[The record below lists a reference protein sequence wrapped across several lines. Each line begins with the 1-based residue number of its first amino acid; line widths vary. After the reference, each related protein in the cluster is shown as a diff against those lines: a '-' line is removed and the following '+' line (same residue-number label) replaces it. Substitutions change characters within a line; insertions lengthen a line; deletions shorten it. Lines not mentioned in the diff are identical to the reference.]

1 MNTVVSNVRTRVA
14 KVRRQAL
21 AAGLNMPKRSLA
33 AGLNMPKRS
42 LVAGLSADAGTR
54 NSALAVHGFVVRVGA
69 VLAVFMLAFSLLMP
83 ATPAHAADS
92 IRIWV
97 HVKIDGDKIYVSSK
111 THALNQHGQ
120 STRSMCFKD
129 STHAKL
135 VNYLGAEVTKAEV
148 EQYQGIEVC
157 AVEGVGSLKKALQGG
172 DGYGFVFKAD
182 GDNVRVTGSVR
193 AAVTYDGNIIHSF
206 TFAGG
211 IVSHEGG
218 KVDGN
223 TITINTG
230 DYELV
235 GNPGSGKANQTPF
248 AAPSQNKA
256 AGADNAKN
264 QASDDT
270 KSGSSGNTLI
280 YALIGVIVAA
290 VVGLVVF
297 LAIPSKKRSQPAQL
311 TAQPTNVGTYS
322 PSGQEQSKGVKPGKY
337 DRYGI

>member
-1 MNTVVSNVRTRVA
+1 MNTVVSNVHTCAA

-21 AAGLNMPKRSLA
+21 
-33 AGLNMPKRS
+33 
-42 LVAGLSADAGTR
+42 VAGLSADTEAQ
-54 NSALAVHGFVVRVGA
+54 NLAVRGFIARVGA

-83 ATPAHAADS
+83 ATPAHAYDS
-92 IRIWV
+92 IRIWT
-97 HVKIDGDKIYVSSK
+97 HVKIDGDKIYISAK

-129 STHAKL
+129 SAHAKL

-157 AVEGVGSLKKALQGG
+157 AVEGVGSLKNALQGEG
-172 DGYGFVFKAD
+172 AYGFVLKAD

-211 IVSHEGG
+211 IISHEGG

-230 DYELV
+230 DYKLV
-235 GNPGSGKANQTPF
+235 GNPGSGKSNQTPS

-270 KSGSSGNTLI
+270 KSGLSGNTLI
-280 YALIGVIVAA
+280 YVLIGVIVAA

-311 TAQPTNVGTYS
+311 AVQPTNVGTYS
-322 PSGQEQSKGVKPGKY
+322 PSGQEQNKGVKPGKY

>member
-1 MNTVVSNVRTRVA
+1 MNTVVSNVRTRAA
-14 KVRRQAL
+14 KVWERAL
-21 AAGLNMPKRSLA
+21 AV
-33 AGLNMPKRS
+33 GLNMPKRS
-42 LVAGLSADAGTR
+42 LVAGLSAGAGAH
-54 NSALAVHGFVVRVGA
+54 NSVLAAGGFAARAGA
-69 VLAVFMLAFSLLMP
+69 VLAVFMLAFSLLVP

-172 DGYGFVFKAD
+172 DGYGFVLKAD

-235 GNPGSGKANQTPF
+235 GNPGSGKTSQTPS
-248 AAPSQNKA
+248 AAPNQNKA

-290 VVGLVVF
+290 VAGLVVF
-297 LAIPSKKRSQPAQL
+297 LAILSKKRSQPAQL
-311 TAQPTNVGTYS
+311 TAQPTNVGTYT

>member
-1 MNTVVSNVRTRVA
+1 MNTVVSNVHTCAA
-14 KVRRQAL
+14 KVRRQA
-21 AAGLNMPKRSLA
+21 
-33 AGLNMPKRS
+33 
-42 LVAGLSADAGTR
+42 LVAGLSADAGTPS
-54 NSALAVHGFVVRVGA
+54 NVLAVRGFIARVGA
-69 VLAVFMLAFSLLMP
+69 VLAVFMLAFSLLVP
-83 ATPAHAADS
+83 TTPAHAYDS
-92 IRIWV
+92 IRIWA
-97 HVKIDGDKIYVSSK
+97 HVKIDGNKIYVSAK

-129 STHAKL
+129 SAHAKL
-135 VNYLGAEVTKAEV
+135 VNHLGAEVTKAEV

-157 AVEGVGSLKKALQGG
+157 AVEGVGSLKNALQG
-172 DGYGFVFKAD
+172 DGAYGFVLKAD

-230 DYELV
+230 DYKLV
-235 GNPGSGKANQTPF
+235 GNPGSGKTSQTPS

-256 AGADNAKN
+256 AGADNTKN

>member
-1 MNTVVSNVRTRVA
+1 MNTVVSNVHTCAA
-14 KVRRQAL
+14 KVRVKAL
-21 AAGLNMPKRSLA
+21 AAGL
-33 AGLNMPKRS
+33 
-42 LVAGLSADAGTR
+42 SADVGAR
-54 NSALAVHGFVVRVGA
+54 NSALAVRGFVARVGA

-83 ATPAHAADS
+83 ATPAHAYDS
-92 IRIWV
+92 IRIWT
-97 HVKIDGDKIYVSSK
+97 HVKIDGDKIYISAK

-129 STHAKL
+129 SAHAKL

-157 AVEGVGSLKKALQGG
+157 AVEGVGSLKNALQGEG
-172 DGYGFVFKAD
+172 AYGFVLKAD

-218 KVDGN
+218 QVDGN

-235 GNPGSGKANQTPF
+235 GNPGSGKTSQTPS

-270 KSGSSGNTLI
+270 KSGLSGNTLI
-280 YALIGVIVAA
+280 YVLIGVIVAA

-311 TAQPTNVGTYS
+311 AVQPTNVGTYS
-322 PSGQEQSKGVKPGKY
+322 PSGQEQNKGVKPGKY

>member
-1 MNTVVSNVRTRVA
+1 MNTVVSNVRTRTA
-14 KVRRQAL
+14 KVRVKAL
-21 AAGLNMPKRSLA
+21 A
-33 AGLNMPKRS
+33 
-42 LVAGLSADAGTR
+42 AGLSADAGTPS
-54 NSALAVHGFVVRVGA
+54 NVLAVRGFVARVGA

-97 HVKIDGDKIYVSSK
+97 HVKIDGNKIYVSAK

-135 VNYLGAEVTKAEV
+135 VNDLGAEVTKAEV

-157 AVEGVGSLKKALQGG
+157 AVEGVGSLKNALQG
-172 DGYGFVFKAD
+172 DGAYGFVLKAD

-230 DYELV
+230 DYKLV
-235 GNPGSGKANQTPF
+235 GNPGSGKTSQTPS

-256 AGADNAKN
+256 AGADNTKN

>member
-1 MNTVVSNVRTRVA
+1 MNTVVSNVRTRTA
-14 KVRRQAL
+14 KVRVKAL
-21 AAGLNMPKRSLA
+21 A
-33 AGLNMPKRS
+33 
-42 LVAGLSADAGTR
+42 AGLSADAGTPS
-54 NSALAVHGFVVRVGA
+54 NVLAVRGFVVRVGA

-97 HVKIDGDKIYVSSK
+97 HVKIDGNKIYVSAK

-135 VNYLGAEVTKAEV
+135 VNDLGAEVTKAEV

-157 AVEGVGSLKKALQGG
+157 AVEGVGSLKNALQGG
-172 DGYGFVFKAD
+172 NAYGFVLKAD

-230 DYELV
+230 DYKLV
-235 GNPGSGKANQTPF
+235 GNPGSGKTSQTPS

-256 AGADNAKN
+256 AGADNTKN

>member
-1 MNTVVSNVRTRVA
+1 MNTVVSNVRMRVA
-14 KVRRQAL
+14 KAHGQVRT
-21 AAGLNMPKRSLA
+21 M
-33 AGLNMPKRS
+33 
-42 LVAGLSADAGTR
+42 GLSAGAGAH
-54 NSALAVHGFVVRVGA
+54 NSVLAVRGFAARAGA
-69 VLAVFMLAFSLLMP
+69 VLAVFMLAFSLLLP
-83 ATPAHAADS
+83 ATPAHAYDS
-92 IRIWV
+92 IRIWA
-97 HVKIDGDKIYVSSK
+97 HVKIDGNKIYVSAK

-135 VNYLGAEVTKAEV
+135 VNHLGAEVTKAEV

-157 AVEGVGSLKKALQGG
+157 AVEGVGSLKNALQG
-172 DGYGFVFKAD
+172 DGAYGFVLKAD

-218 KVDGN
+218 QVDGN

-235 GNPGSGKANQTPF
+235 GNPGSGKSSQTPS

-280 YALIGVIVAA
+280 YVLIGVIVAA

>member
-1 MNTVVSNVRTRVA
+1 MNTVVSNVRTCVA
-14 KVRRQAL
+14 KVRVRAL
-21 AAGLNMPKRSLA
+21 A
-33 AGLNMPKRS
+33 
-42 LVAGLSADAGTR
+42 AGLSADAGTPS
-54 NSALAVHGFVVRVGA
+54 NVLAVRGFAARAGA
-69 VLAVFMLAFSLLMP
+69 VLAVFMLAFSLLLP
-83 ATPAHAADS
+83 ATPAHAYDS
-92 IRIWV
+92 IRIWA
-97 HVKIDGDKIYVSSK
+97 HVKIDGNKIYVSAK

-135 VNYLGAEVTKAEV
+135 VNHLGAEVTKAEV

-235 GNPGSGKANQTPF
+235 GNPGSGKANQTPS

-311 TAQPTNVGTYS
+311 TAHPTNVGTYS

>member
-1 MNTVVSNVRTRVA
+1 MNTVVSNVRTRTA
-14 KVRRQAL
+14 KVRVKAL
-21 AAGLNMPKRSLA
+21 A
-33 AGLNMPKRS
+33 
-42 LVAGLSADAGTR
+42 AGLSADAGTPS
-54 NSALAVHGFVVRVGA
+54 NVLAVRGFVARVGA

-97 HVKIDGDKIYVSSK
+97 HVKIEGDKIYISSK

-172 DGYGFVFKAD
+172 NAYGFVLKAD

-218 KVDGN
+218 QVDGN

-235 GNPGSGKANQTPF
+235 GNPGSGKTSQTPS

>member
-1 MNTVVSNVRTRVA
+1 MNTVVSNVHTCAA

-21 AAGLNMPKRSLA
+21 
-33 AGLNMPKRS
+33 
-42 LVAGLSADAGTR
+42 VAGLSADTEAQ
-54 NSALAVHGFVVRVGA
+54 NLAVRGFIARVGA

-83 ATPAHAADS
+83 ATPAHAYDS

-97 HVKIDGDKIYVSSK
+97 HVKIDGDKIYISSK

-129 STHAKL
+129 STHAKQ

-157 AVEGVGSLKKALQGG
+157 AVEGVGTLKNALQG
-172 DGYGFVFKAD
+172 DGPYGFVLKAD

-230 DYELV
+230 DYKLV
-235 GNPGSGKANQTPF
+235 GNPGSGKASQTPS

-270 KSGSSGNTLI
+270 KSGLSGNTLI
-280 YALIGVIVAA
+280 YVLIGVIVAA

-311 TAQPTNVGTYS
+311 AVQPTNVGTYS
-322 PSGQEQSKGVKPGKY
+322 PSGQEQNKGVKPGKY

>member
-1 MNTVVSNVRTRVA
+1 MNTVVSNVHTCAA
-14 KVRRQAL
+14 KVRVKAL
-21 AAGLNMPKRSLA
+21 AAGL
-33 AGLNMPKRS
+33 
-42 LVAGLSADAGTR
+42 SADVGAR
-54 NSALAVHGFVVRVGA
+54 NSELAVRGFVARVGA

-83 ATPAHAADS
+83 ATPAHAYDS

-157 AVEGVGSLKKALQGG
+157 AVEGVGSLKNALQGEG
-172 DGYGFVFKAD
+172 AYGFVLKAD

-193 AAVTYDGNIIHSF
+193 AAVTYDGNIVHSF

-235 GNPGSGKANQTPF
+235 GNPGSGKSNQTPS

-270 KSGSSGNTLI
+270 KSGLSGNTLI
-280 YALIGVIVAA
+280 YVLIGVIVAA

-311 TAQPTNVGTYS
+311 AVQPTNVGTYS
-322 PSGQEQSKGVKPGKY
+322 PSGQEQNKGVKPGKY

>member
-1 MNTVVSNVRTRVA
+1 M
-14 KVRRQAL
+14 
-21 AAGLNMPKRSLA
+21 

-54 NSALAVHGFVVRVGA
+54 NSALAVHGFVARVGA

-235 GNPGSGKANQTPF
+235 GNPGSGKANQTPS

-297 LAIPSKKRSQPAQL
+297 LAIPSKSARSL
-311 TAQPTNVGTYS
+311 HN
-322 PSGQEQSKGVKPGKY
+322 
-337 DRYGI
+337 

>member
-1 MNTVVSNVRTRVA
+1 
-14 KVRRQAL
+14 
-21 AAGLNMPKRSLA
+21 
-33 AGLNMPKRS
+33 
-42 LVAGLSADAGTR
+42 
-54 NSALAVHGFVVRVGA
+54 
-69 VLAVFMLAFSLLMP
+69 
-83 ATPAHAADS
+83 
-92 IRIWV
+92 
-97 HVKIDGDKIYVSSK
+97 
-111 THALNQHGQ
+111 
-120 STRSMCFKD
+120 MCFKD

-235 GNPGSGKANQTPF
+235 GNPGSGKANQTPS

-264 QASDDT
+264 QAFDDT

>member
-1 MNTVVSNVRTRVA
+1 MNTVVSNVRTRTA
-14 KVRRQAL
+14 KVRVKAL
-21 AAGLNMPKRSLA
+21 A
-33 AGLNMPKRS
+33 
-42 LVAGLSADAGTR
+42 AGLSADAGTPS
-54 NSALAVHGFVVRVGA
+54 NVLAVRGFVARVGA

-157 AVEGVGSLKKALQGG
+157 AVEGVGSLKNALQG
-172 DGYGFVFKAD
+172 DGAYGFVLKAD

-230 DYELV
+230 DYKLV
-235 GNPGSGKANQTPF
+235 GNPGSGKTSQTPS

-256 AGADNAKN
+256 AGADNTKN

-297 LAIPSKKRSQPAQL
+297 LAVPSKKRSQPAQL

>member
-1 MNTVVSNVRTRVA
+1 M
-14 KVRRQAL
+14 
-21 AAGLNMPKRSLA
+21 
-33 AGLNMPKRS
+33 
-42 LVAGLSADAGTR
+42 
-54 NSALAVHGFVVRVGA
+54 
-69 VLAVFMLAFSLLMP
+69 
-83 ATPAHAADS
+83 
-92 IRIWV
+92 
-97 HVKIDGDKIYVSSK
+97 
-111 THALNQHGQ
+111 
-120 STRSMCFKD
+120 
-129 STHAKL
+129 
-135 VNYLGAEVTKAEV
+135 
-148 EQYQGIEVC
+148 
-157 AVEGVGSLKKALQGG
+157 
-172 DGYGFVFKAD
+172 
-182 GDNVRVTGSVR
+182 RVTGSVR

-235 GNPGSGKANQTPF
+235 GNPGSGKTSQTPS
-248 AAPSQNKA
+248 AAPNQNKA

-264 QASDDT
+264 QASDA

>member
-1 MNTVVSNVRTRVA
+1 MNTVVSNVRMRVA
-14 KVRRQAL
+14 KAHGQVRT
-21 AAGLNMPKRSLA
+21 M
-33 AGLNMPKRS
+33 
-42 LVAGLSADAGTR
+42 GLSAGAGAH
-54 NSALAVHGFVVRVGA
+54 NSVLAVRGFAARAGA
-69 VLAVFMLAFSLLMP
+69 VLAVFMLAFSLLLP
-83 ATPAHAADS
+83 ATPAHAYDS
-92 IRIWV
+92 IRIWA
-97 HVKIDGDKIYVSSK
+97 HVKIDGNKIYVSAK

-135 VNYLGAEVTKAEV
+135 VNHLGAEVTKAEV

-157 AVEGVGSLKKALQGG
+157 AVEGVGSLKNALQG
-172 DGYGFVFKAD
+172 DGAYGFVLKAD

-218 KVDGN
+218 QVDGN

-235 GNPGSGKANQTPF
+235 GNPGSGKTSQTPS
-248 AAPSQNKA
+248 ATPSQNKA
-256 AGADNAKN
+256 AGTDNAKN
-264 QASDDT
+264 QASDA

-311 TAQPTNVGTYS
+311 TAQPTNTSTYS

>member
-1 MNTVVSNVRTRVA
+1 MNTVVSNVRTRTA
-14 KVRRQAL
+14 KVRVKAL

-33 AGLNMPKRS
+33 AGL
-42 LVAGLSADAGTR
+42 SADTEAQ
-54 NSALAVHGFVVRVGA
+54 NLAVRGFIARVGA
-69 VLAVFMLAFSLLMP
+69 VLAVFMLAFSLLVP
-83 ATPAHAADS
+83 TTPAHAYDS

-97 HVKIDGDKIYVSSK
+97 HVKIDRDKIYVSSK

-129 STHAKL
+129 STHAKQ

-157 AVEGVGSLKKALQGG
+157 AVEGVGSLKNALQGG
-172 DGYGFVFKAD
+172 NAYGFVLKAD

-230 DYELV
+230 DYKLV
-235 GNPGSGKANQTPF
+235 GNPGSGKTSQTPS
-248 AAPSQNKA
+248 AAPNQNKA
-256 AGADNAKN
+256 AGADNTKN

>member
-1 MNTVVSNVRTRVA
+1 MNMVVSNVRTRAA
-14 KVRRQAL
+14 KVWELAL
-21 AAGLNMPKRSLA
+21 AV
-33 AGLNMPKRS
+33 GLNMPKRS
-42 LVAGLSADAGTR
+42 LVAGLSAGAGAH
-54 NSALAVHGFVVRVGA
+54 NSVLAAGGFAARAGA
-69 VLAVFMLAFSLLMP
+69 VLAVFMLAFSLLLS
-83 ATPAHAADS
+83 ATPAHAYDS
-92 IRIWV
+92 MRIWT
-97 HVKIDGDKIYVSSK
+97 HVKIDGDKIYVSAK
-111 THALNQHGQ
+111 THALEQNGE
-120 STRSMCFKD
+120 STRSICTKD
-129 STHAKL
+129 STHAKQ

-157 AVEGVGSLKKALQGG
+157 AVEGVGSLKKALQG
-172 DGYGFVFKAD
+172 DGHYGFVLKAD

-235 GNPGSGKANQTPF
+235 GNPGSRKTSQTPS
-248 AAPSQNKA
+248 AAPNQNKA

-290 VVGLVVF
+290 VAGLVVF
-297 LAIPSKKRSQPAQL
+297 LAILSKKRSQPAQL
-311 TAQPTNVGTYS
+311 TAQPTNVGTYT

>member
-1 MNTVVSNVRTRVA
+1 MNTVVSNVRTRTA
-14 KVRRQAL
+14 KVRVKAL
-21 AAGLNMPKRSLA
+21 A
-33 AGLNMPKRS
+33 
-42 LVAGLSADAGTR
+42 AGLSADAGTPS
-54 NSALAVHGFVVRVGA
+54 NVLAVRGFVARVGA

-83 ATPAHAADS
+83 ATPAHAYDS
-92 IRIWV
+92 IRIWT
-97 HVKIDGDKIYVSSK
+97 HVKIDGDKIYISAK

-157 AVEGVGSLKKALQGG
+157 AVEGVGSLKNALQGEG
-172 DGYGFVFKAD
+172 AYGFVLKAD

-193 AAVTYDGNIIHSF
+193 AAVTYDGNIVHSF

-218 KVDGN
+218 HVDGN

-230 DYELV
+230 DYKLV
-235 GNPGSGKANQTPF
+235 GNPGSGKASQTPS

-311 TAQPTNVGTYS
+311 AVQPTNVGTYS
-322 PSGQEQSKGVKPGKY
+322 PSGQEQNKGVKPGKY

>member
-1 MNTVVSNVRTRVA
+1 MNTVVSNVRTRTA

-21 AAGLNMPKRSLA
+21 
-33 AGLNMPKRS
+33 
-42 LVAGLSADAGTR
+42 VAGLSADVGAR
-54 NSALAVHGFVVRVGA
+54 NSELAVRGFVARVGA
-69 VLAVFMLAFSLLMP
+69 VLAVFMLAFSLLVP
-83 ATPAHAADS
+83 TTPAHAYDS
-92 IRIWV
+92 IRIWI

-172 DGYGFVFKAD
+172 NAYGFVLKAD

-218 KVDGN
+218 QVDGN

-235 GNPGSGKANQTPF
+235 GNPGSGKSNQTPS

-256 AGADNAKN
+256 AGTDNAKN

-311 TAQPTNVGTYS
+311 TAQSSNTSAYG

>member
-1 MNTVVSNVRTRVA
+1 MNTVVSNVRTRTA
-14 KVRRQAL
+14 KVRVKAL
-21 AAGLNMPKRSLA
+21 A
-33 AGLNMPKRS
+33 
-42 LVAGLSADAGTR
+42 AGLSADAGAR
-54 NSALAVHGFVVRVGA
+54 NSALAARGFVARVGA
-69 VLAVFMLAFSLLMP
+69 VLAVFMLAFSLLVP
-83 ATPAHAADS
+83 TTPAHAYDS

-97 HVKIDGDKIYVSSK
+97 HVKIDGDKIYVSAK

-172 DGYGFVFKAD
+172 NAYGFVLKAD

-218 KVDGN
+218 QVDGN

-235 GNPGSGKANQTPF
+235 GNPGSGKTSQTPS
-248 AAPSQNKA
+248 ATPSQNKA
-256 AGADNAKN
+256 AGTDNAKN
-264 QASDDT
+264 QASDA

-311 TAQPTNVGTYS
+311 TAQPTNVGAYS

>member
-1 MNTVVSNVRTRVA
+1 MNMVVSNVRTRAA
-14 KVRRQAL
+14 KVWERAL
-21 AAGLNMPKRSLA
+21 AVGLNMPKRSLA
-33 AGLNMPKRS
+33 
-42 LVAGLSADAGTR
+42 VGLSAGAGAQ
-54 NSALAVHGFVVRVGA
+54 NSALAVRGFVARVGA
-69 VLAVFMLAFSLLMP
+69 VLAVFMLAFSLLVP

-172 DGYGFVFKAD
+172 DGYGFVLKAD

-235 GNPGSGKANQTPF
+235 GNPGSGKASQTPS
-248 AAPSQNKA
+248 AAPNQNKA

-290 VVGLVVF
+290 VAGLVVF

-322 PSGQEQSKGVKPGKY
+322 TSGQKQSKGVKPGKY

>member
-1 MNTVVSNVRTRVA
+1 MNTVVSNVRTRTA
-14 KVRRQAL
+14 KVRVKAL
-21 AAGLNMPKRSLA
+21 
-33 AGLNMPKRS
+33 
-42 LVAGLSADAGTR
+42 VVGLSAGAGAQ
-54 NSALAVHGFVVRVGA
+54 NSALAVRGFVARVGA
-69 VLAVFMLAFSLLMP
+69 VLAVFMLAFSLLVP

-172 DGYGFVFKAD
+172 DGYGFVLKAD

-230 DYELV
+230 DYKLV
-235 GNPGSGKANQTPF
+235 GNPGSGKTSQTTS
-248 AAPSQNKA
+248 AAPNQNKA

-264 QASDDT
+264 QASGDT
-270 KSGSSGNTLI
+270 KSGSSENTLI

>member
-1 MNTVVSNVRTRVA
+1 MNTVVSNVRTRTA
-14 KVRRQAL
+14 KVRVKAL
-21 AAGLNMPKRSLA
+21 A
-33 AGLNMPKRS
+33 
-42 LVAGLSADAGTR
+42 AGLSADAGTPS
-54 NSALAVHGFVVRVGA
+54 NVLAVRGFVARVGA

-83 ATPAHAADS
+83 ATPAHAYDS

-97 HVKIDGDKIYVSSK
+97 HVKIDGDKIYISAK

-172 DGYGFVFKAD
+172 NAYGFVLKAD

-193 AAVTYDGNIIHSF
+193 AAVTYDGNIVHSF

-211 IVSHEGG
+211 IISHEGG

-230 DYELV
+230 DYKLV
-235 GNPGSGKANQTPF
+235 GNPGSGKTSQTPS

-311 TAQPTNVGTYS
+311 AVQPTNVGTYS
-322 PSGQEQSKGVKPGKY
+322 PSGQEQNKGVKPGKY

>member
-1 MNTVVSNVRTRVA
+1 MNTVVSNVRTRTA
-14 KVRRQAL
+14 KVRVKGL
-21 AAGLNMPKRSLA
+21 A
-33 AGLNMPKRS
+33 
-42 LVAGLSADAGTR
+42 AGLSADAGTPS
-54 NSALAVHGFVVRVGA
+54 NVLAVRGFAARAGA
-69 VLAVFMLAFSLLMP
+69 VLAVFMLPFSLLVP
-83 ATPAHAADS
+83 TTPAHAADS

-97 HVKIDGDKIYVSSK
+97 HVKIEGNKIYVSSK

-135 VNYLGAEVTKAEV
+135 VNHLGAEVTKAEV

-157 AVEGVGSLKKALQGG
+157 AVEGVGSLKNALQGG
-172 DGYGFVFKAD
+172 DAYGFVLKAD

-211 IVSHEGG
+211 IISHEGG

-230 DYELV
+230 DYKLV
-235 GNPGSGKANQTPF
+235 GNPGSGKSNQTPS
-248 AAPSQNKA
+248 AAPGQNKA

-264 QASDDT
+264 QSSDDT

>member
-1 MNTVVSNVRTRVA
+1 MNTVVSNVRTRTA
-14 KVRRQAL
+14 KVRVKGL
-21 AAGLNMPKRSLA
+21 A
-33 AGLNMPKRS
+33 
-42 LVAGLSADAGTR
+42 AGLSADAGTPS
-54 NSALAVHGFVVRVGA
+54 NVLAVRGFAARAGA
-69 VLAVFMLAFSLLMP
+69 VLAVFMLAFSLLVP
-83 ATPAHAADS
+83 TTPAHAADS

-97 HVKIDGDKIYVSSK
+97 HVKIEGNKIYVSSK

-135 VNYLGAEVTKAEV
+135 VNHLGAEVTKAEV

-157 AVEGVGSLKKALQGG
+157 AVEGVGSLKNALQGG
-172 DGYGFVFKAD
+172 DAYGFVLKAD

-211 IVSHEGG
+211 IISHEGG

-230 DYELV
+230 DYKLV
-235 GNPGSGKANQTPF
+235 GNPGSGKSNQTPS
-248 AAPSQNKA
+248 AAPGQNKA

-264 QASDDT
+264 QSSGDT

-297 LAIPSKKRSQPAQL
+297 LAIPSKKRLQPAQL

>member
-1 MNTVVSNVRTRVA
+1 MNTVVSNVRTRTA
-14 KVRRQAL
+14 KVRVKAL

-33 AGLNMPKRS
+33 AGL
-42 LVAGLSADAGTR
+42 SADTEAQ
-54 NSALAVHGFVVRVGA
+54 NLAVRGFIARVGA
-69 VLAVFMLAFSLLMP
+69 VLAVFMLAFSLLVP
-83 ATPAHAADS
+83 TTPAHAYDS

-97 HVKIDGDKIYVSSK
+97 HVKIDRDKIYVSSK

-157 AVEGVGSLKKALQGG
+157 AVEGVGSLKNALQGG
-172 DGYGFVFKAD
+172 NAYGFILKAD

-230 DYELV
+230 DYKLV
-235 GNPGSGKANQTPF
+235 GNPGSGKTSQTPS

-256 AGADNAKN
+256 AGADNTKN

>member
-1 MNTVVSNVRTRVA
+1 MNTVVSNVRTRTA
-14 KVRRQAL
+14 KVRVKA
-21 AAGLNMPKRSLA
+21 LA

-42 LVAGLSADAGTR
+42 LVAGLSADVGAR
-54 NSALAVHGFVVRVGA
+54 NSALAVRGFVARVGV
-69 VLAVFMLAFSLLMP
+69 VLAVFMLAFSLLVP
-83 ATPAHAADS
+83 TTPAHAADS

-97 HVKIDGDKIYVSSK
+97 HVKIDGDKIYVSAK
-111 THALNQHGQ
+111 THALEQNGE
-120 STRSMCFKD
+120 STRSICTKD
-129 STHAKL
+129 STHAKQ

-157 AVEGVGSLKKALQGG
+157 AVEGIGSLKKALQGG
-172 DGYGFVFKAD
+172 GPYGFVLKAD
-182 GDNVRVTGSVR
+182 GDNVRVTGSVTS
-193 AAVTYDGNIIHSF
+193 AVTYEGNIVHSF

-211 IVSHEGG
+211 IISHEGG

-235 GNPGSGKANQTPF
+235 GNPGSGKTSQTPS
-248 AAPSQNKA
+248 ATPSQNKA
-256 AGADNAKN
+256 AGVDNTKN

-297 LAIPSKKRSQPAQL
+297 LAVPSKKRSQPAQL
-311 TAQPTNVGTYS
+311 TAQPTNVGTYT

>member
-1 MNTVVSNVRTRVA
+1 MNRVVSNVCMRVA
-14 KVRRQAL
+14 KAHGQVRT
-21 AAGLNMPKRSLA
+21 M
-33 AGLNMPKRS
+33 
-42 LVAGLSADAGTR
+42 GLSADAGTPS
-54 NSALAVHGFVVRVGA
+54 NVLAVPGFVARVGA

-218 KVDGN
+218 QVEGN

-235 GNPGSGKANQTPF
+235 GNPGSGKTSQTPS

-280 YALIGVIVAA
+280 YVLIGVIVAA

>member
-1 MNTVVSNVRTRVA
+1 M
-14 KVRRQAL
+14 
-21 AAGLNMPKRSLA
+21 
-33 AGLNMPKRS
+33 
-42 LVAGLSADAGTR
+42 
-54 NSALAVHGFVVRVGA
+54 
-69 VLAVFMLAFSLLMP
+69 AVFMLAFSLLVP

-135 VNYLGAEVTKAEV
+135 VNDLGAEVTKAEV

-157 AVEGVGSLKKALQGG
+157 AVEGVGSLKNALQG
-172 DGYGFVFKAD
+172 DGAYGFVLKAD

-235 GNPGSGKANQTPF
+235 GNPGSGKASQTPS

-256 AGADNAKN
+256 AGTDNAKN
-264 QASDDT
+264 QAFDDT

>member
-1 MNTVVSNVRTRVA
+1 MNMVVSNVRTRAA
-14 KVRRQAL
+14 KVWERAL
-21 AAGLNMPKRSLA
+21 AV
-33 AGLNMPKRS
+33 GLNMPKRS
-42 LVAGLSADAGTR
+42 LVAGLSAGAGAH
-54 NSALAVHGFVVRVGA
+54 NSVLAAGGFAARAGA
-69 VLAVFMLAFSLLMP
+69 VLAVFMLAFSLLVP

-172 DGYGFVFKAD
+172 DGYGFVLKAD

-235 GNPGSGKANQTPF
+235 GNPGSGKTSQTPS
-248 AAPSQNKA
+248 AAPNQNKA

-290 VVGLVVF
+290 VAGLVVF

-311 TAQPTNVGTYS
+311 TAQPTNVGTYT

>member
-1 MNTVVSNVRTRVA
+1 MNTVVSNVHTCAA

-21 AAGLNMPKRSLA
+21 
-33 AGLNMPKRS
+33 
-42 LVAGLSADAGTR
+42 VAGLSADTEAQ
-54 NSALAVHGFVVRVGA
+54 NLAVRGFIARVGA

-83 ATPAHAADS
+83 ATPAHAYDS

-97 HVKIDGDKIYVSSK
+97 HVKIDGDKIYISSK

-129 STHAKL
+129 STHAKQ

-157 AVEGVGSLKKALQGG
+157 AVEGVGSLKNALQG
-172 DGYGFVFKAD
+172 DGPYGFVLKAD

-218 KVDGN
+218 QVDGN

-230 DYELV
+230 DYKLV
-235 GNPGSGKANQTPF
+235 GNPGSGKASRTPS

-270 KSGSSGNTLI
+270 KSGLSGNTLI
-280 YALIGVIVAA
+280 YVLIGVIVAA

-311 TAQPTNVGTYS
+311 AVQPTNVGTYS
-322 PSGQEQSKGVKPGKY
+322 PSGQEQNKGVKPGKY